1 MCVLTV
7 KKKSTNSDGLEMTP
21 HVVKPPFM
29 HDRGQKGPLYFQTSA
44 TYDALIVEKNDD
56 IHSSRPRTTPNRHR
70 VAMSGRKDSSA
81 RESIQDKAK
90 ILNILY
96 DPKLDMSRTAP
107 LPSHLAEHKIKL
119 DLEKQK
125 SADALAQWKDIVA
138 STWKDARVVM
148 KQAPS
153 LVAAGISH
161 P

>member
-1 MCVLTV
+1 
-7 KKKSTNSDGLEMTP
+7 
-21 HVVKPPFM
+21 M

-56 IHSSRPRTTPNRHR
+56 SHSSRPRPPRIGTELP
-70 VAMSGRKDSSA
+70 GYRKDSSA

-119 DLEKQK
+119 DSENNK

-138 STWKDARVVM
+138 STWNDARVVM

>member
-1 MCVLTV
+1 
-7 KKKSTNSDGLEMTP
+7 
-21 HVVKPPFM
+21 
-29 HDRGQKGPLYFQTSA
+29 
-44 TYDALIVEKNDD
+44 
-56 IHSSRPRTTPNRHR
+56 
-70 VAMSGRKDSSA
+70 MSGRKDSSA

-119 DLEKQK
+119 DLEKKTK

-138 STWKDARVVM
+138 STWNDARVVM
-148 KQAPS
+148 KQA